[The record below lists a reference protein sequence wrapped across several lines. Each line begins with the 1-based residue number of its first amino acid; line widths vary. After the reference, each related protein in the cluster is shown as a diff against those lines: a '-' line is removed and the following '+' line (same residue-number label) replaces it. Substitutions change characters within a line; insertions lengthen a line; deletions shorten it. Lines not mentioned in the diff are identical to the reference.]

1 MLLKWIWREK
11 IPLVQASA
19 GDSAVEEL
27 VCVWVCFSI
36 LDLGILTNVSDSVV
50 PLIFV
55 SVTLRGS
62 LLVQVTF

>member
-1 MLLKWIWREK
+1 M
-11 IPLVQASA
+11 QASA